1 MYCLS
6 AFTKSLGHERERLS
20 EINKQFGVNVKRP
33 FLLSLSAKGGQQHTR
48 TTRTEHNTVEKV
60 IV

>member
-6 AFTKSLGHERERLS
+6 AFTNSLGHERERPS

-33 FLLSLSAKGGQQHTR
+33 FFLSLSGKGGQHTR
-48 TTRTEHNTVEKV
+48 TTRTERNTVEKV